1 MVHVKINE
9 LTEKIGT
16 LMSMVENGEA
26 FIITK
31 GGTPIAELLPMKDKG
46 QQWKRKIDKITL
58 PEGISTQSYIEEER
72 NLG

>member
-1 MVHVKINE
+1 V
-9 LTEKIGT
+9 LTEKIDT
-16 LMSMVENGEA
+16 MMSMVESGET

-31 GGTPIAELLPMKDKG
+31 EGTPIAELLPMKDKG

-58 PEGISTQSYIEEER
+58 PGGISTQSYIEEER